1 MNHYVIGAVFA
12 LVGVAIILTPWLW
25 LLALASVIV
34 AALVSYDRKQERKR
48 RRQMYRE
55 NLEPTRGRTR

>member
-55 NLEPTRGRTR
+55 NLEPTRGRRG